1 MRNWPR
7 YRNKCKSVLYMQI
20 FPCSK
25 QLKYICLDFIAFL
38 EDFSWW
44 RHEESYLNHF
54 RPSETRKQARKLT
67 SSLRLYLLSITNT
80 LIYNIA
86 QWAYVSSDQYVIN

>member
-1 MRNWPR
+1 M
-7 YRNKCKSVLYMQI
+7 
-20 FPCSK
+20 
-25 QLKYICLDFIAFL
+25 

-67 SSLRLYLLSITNT
+67 LPLRLYLLSITNT

-86 QWAYVSSDQYVIN
+86 QWAYVFSDQYVINWIQVGVYTIFALKRTLKIFFA